1 MAHKKLPVKL
11 PVPLLLNI
19 PHQGKNTMSTT
30 LCSSTDADALVEVKK
45 RHIWPCVYHFYRDPP
60 VIARGEGAYLFD
72 TQGRQY
78 LDCYSGVGVMSAGH
92 SNPKILAA
100 VQEQMQQLC
109 HTTTIYLSE
118 PMLRLS
124 ERLAELLPEG
134 LDSFF
139 FCASGSEAN
148 EAALLL
154 ASLATGRNEFI
165 TFENSLHG
173 RTKAAMSATALP
185 MWRTDPDLLD
195 SFHKAPQPNEPNCLE
210 VVAKLL
216 QDHPIA
222 AVMFEPIQGNGG
234 IHVMPEGFLP
244 RLKKLCQQHGTLLIA
259 DEVQT
264 GINRTGDWLA
274 STGLGVTPDIV
285 TLAKALGNG
294 FPIAVTATSS
304 QLAQSYRKPGA
315 STFGGN
321 PVSAAAALA
330 VLDYHAKHGLGDRAR
345 QLGGWLVDTLRHQL
359 DKLSRVQE
367 IRGRGLMVGVEIVEG
382 DEQQTADYV
391 TDVLEVLKDAGFL
404 LGRTGPG
411 RNVLTIMPPLVVE
424 QSDLQ
429 TLVDAIEQV
438 LIAT

>member
-1 MAHKKLPVKL
+1 
-11 PVPLLLNI
+11 
-19 PHQGKNTMSTT
+19 MSTSI
-30 LCSSTDADALVEVKK
+30 CSPTDAGAWVQVKK
-45 RHIWPCVYHFYRDPP
+45 RHIWPCVYHFYREPP
-60 VIARGEGAYLFD
+60 VIARGEGAHLFD
-72 TQGRQY
+72 AQGRRY

-92 SNPKILAA
+92 SNPQILAA
-100 VQEQMQQLC
+100 VQQQMQQLC

-118 PMLRLS
+118 PVLRLS

-134 LDSFF
+134 IDSFF

-154 ASLATGRNEFI
+154 ATLATGRNEFI

-185 MWRTDPDLLD
+185 MWRTDPELLD
-195 SFHKAPQPNEPNCLE
+195 NFHKAPQPTEPNCLE
-210 VVAKLL
+210 TVERLL
-216 QDHPIA
+216 QNHKIA

-234 IHVMPEGFLP
+234 IHVMPGGFLP
-244 RLKKLCQQHGTLLIA
+244 RLKNLCQQHETLLIA

-274 STGLGVTPDIV
+274 STSFGVTPDIV

-321 PVSAAAALA
+321 LVSAAAALA
-330 VLDYHAKHGLGDRAR
+330 VLEYHTEHSLGNRAS
-345 QLGGWLVDTLRHQL
+345 QLGRWLSEVLHKQL
-359 DKLSRVQE
+359 GKLSCVKE
-367 IRGRGLMVGVEIVEG
+367 IRGRGLMVGVEIVHG

-391 TDVLEVLKDAGFL
+391 TDVLEDLKDAGFL

-429 TLVDAIEQV
+429 TLVDALEKILLSINE
-438 LIAT
+438 